1 MGKTNKGDRDKR
13 KKNQKLD
20 EHEQLT
26 LDNEEHKTSKGWKR
40 RKSAQNIEA
49 SAPKRNQNV
58 ADNVINHE
66 VDSRALNTS
75 IEGHDDKV
83 SFVEG
88 GHVIKMSVQVD
99 EEQAL
104 LHDLETGNDA
114 NAKEIADNNNQSEG
128 HVSDEGEIC
137 SDEDT
142 DSPLV
147 QSCHGNAVAK
157 VAGQGRSSVPD
168 VNKNELSQLK
178 ICNNKSGKSIWK

>member
-1 MGKTNKGDRDKR
+1 M
-13 KKNQKLD
+13 
-20 EHEQLT
+20 
-26 LDNEEHKTSKGWKR
+26 
-40 RKSAQNIEA
+40 
-49 SAPKRNQNV
+49 
-58 ADNVINHE
+58 
-66 VDSRALNTS
+66 DSRALNTS
-75 IEGHDDKV
+75 IEGHDDEV

-104 LHDLETGNDA
+104 LLDLETGNDA
-114 NAKEIADNNNQSEG
+114 NAKEIGDNNNQSEG

-147 QSCHGNAVAK
+147 QSGHGNAVAK

-168 VNKNELSQLK
+168 VNKNRSKSVEDSQQQIRKIDMEMKKRMEELHQLMTTK
-178 ICNNKSGKSIWK
+178 GLKQSANMLEKCTRSCR